1 MPKPIKTMTELV
13 RKVKKLVGKG
23 HYFTVMCT
31 FKTHFHGKK
40 RSEEILWQIYHEN
53 MDHYEGRTMDQVL
66 QRFKEAWKQRKAE
79 FIPQDTPAELAAAGA
94 GPGDNK

>member
-1 MPKPIKTMTELV
+1 MPKPIKTMAELV

-23 HYFTVMCT
+23 HYFTVTCT

-40 RSEEILWQIYHEN
+40 RSEEILWQIYHEH

-66 QRFKEAWKQRKAE
+66 HRFKEAWNRRKAE
-79 FIPQDTPAELAAAGA
+79 CIPQDTPRELAAAEA
-94 GPGDNK
+94 GPGETK